1 MWPAGT
7 PGEAEEGSVPYVS
20 VQEIVLDD
28 VTKTWPGSAPA
39 VDHLDL
45 AVRAGELV
53 GIVGPSGCGKTTVLR
68 MLAGFDRPT
77 SGRVLLG
84 ARDITGLDSRD
95 RHFGLVTQQNRLL
108 AHLSAARNI
117 SFPLEVRADHTTTI
131 SDIDRRL
138 EREASRLGIA
148 DLLGRRPN
156 TLSEG
161 QRRLVQL
168 ARAVIGAPVALLMDE
183 PLANLED
190 QVRLRL
196 RSEIVRVHHDRG
208 LTSVMVTA
216 SQHDA
221 MAMCDRIAVLFDGC
235 LEQYGTPADVYERP
249 ATAAV
254 ARFFGEPSMN
264 IVRGL
269 VEADGSSRRVWVL
282 GRPLPVG
289 TTEIDRYHGREVL
302 IGVRPEDLVA
312 GAPTTDSVEVHVQ
325 TTEPVG
331 YQTMVNASTPCGVR
345 IDCVTSGR
353 PPRPGTVLD
362 LALPHDR
369 IHVFDAGTGMAIF
382 HPPA

>member
-1 MWPAGT
+1 M
-7 PGEAEEGSVPYVS
+7 
-20 VQEIVLDD
+20 QDIVLDD

-45 AVRAGELV
+45 TVRAGEIV
-53 GIVGPSGCGKTTVLR
+53 GVVGPSGCGKTTALR
-68 MLAGFDRPT
+68 ILAGFDRPT

-84 ARDITGLDSRD
+84 ARDITDVESRD

-108 AHLSAARNI
+108 AHLTAARNI
-117 SFPLEVRADHTTTI
+117 SFPLEVRGENTTVG
-131 SDIDRRL
+131 DIDRRL
-138 EREASRLGIA
+138 EREASRLGI
-148 DLLGRRPN
+148 DQLLDRRPT

-196 RSEIVRVHHDRG
+196 RGEIVRLHHDRG
-208 LTSVMVTA
+208 LTSMVVTA

-235 LEQYGTPADVYERP
+235 LEQYGTPADVYARP

-264 IVRGL
+264 IVSGR
-269 VEADGSSRRVWVL
+269 VEVTGTTRRVWVL
-282 GRPLPVG
+282 GQPVPVSCR
-289 TTEIDRYHGREVL
+289 ELDVYHGRDVL
-302 IGVRPEDLVA
+302 VGVRPEDLIA

-325 TTEPVG
+325 TTEPIG
-331 YQTMVNASTPCGVR
+331 YQTMVNAETRDGVR
-345 IDCVTSGR
+345 LDCVTPGR
-353 PPRPGTVLD
+353 PPRVGTVLD
-362 LALPHDR
+362 LAMAR
-369 IHVFDAGTGMAIF
+369 VHVFDPVTGMAVH
-382 HPPA
+382 HPPD